1 MAQASRRRKRKVKK
15 KRKIGIF
22 LIILVFVAIIS
33 AGVLVLSNISSG
45 NIYEKN
51 DEKILK
57 YIEKQTKKEIVF
69 NNISVEG
76 IDIGGLTLEDVQNKL
91 KKEIVIPETNTA
103 AVISSGDDGRYTKEY
118 TMEDFG
124 IYFDLEGA
132 ITSAYN
138 YGRTGTEA
146 EQLEAFKSLE
156 YAPKDFKVMYFD
168 EDKIRAVTNSIAN
181 GINVQPV
188 DSVVKHENGKF
199 NIIPSVVGYNMNADE
214 LYSALYDTLITNRKF
229 GETITFTITQVNP
242 KYTEDD
248 FKYIDN
254 EIGNCYSRYKGG
266 DKNRIT
272 NLENGCNKIDG
283 VVLYP
288 DEVFSTNDH
297 FNPCTYENGWRS
309 AATIVKGK
317 LEDSIGGG
325 MCQVSS
331 ALYQAVLEAEL
342 EVVERFNH
350 SMKVG
355 YADYAYD
362 ATLAGDY
369 KDLKFKN
376 NTGYPMYIESYLTS
390 SNVVVKLYGYE
401 VHDSGHRIEFK
412 NKLIKT
418 TPPDEPKITEDNT
431 KPEGYE
437 EYTQSALDGKTYELY
452 KYVYEN
458 GKLTD
463 TIKINTSTY
472 LPRRAEITKGTK
484 KPEITT
490 EASTETETSESAPG
504 ENDLSETDENEEVIE
519 DIVVSEQ

>member
-1 MAQASRRRKRKVKK
+1 MAQSRRRRRRKAKK
-15 KRKIGIF
+15 KINLSRIF
-22 LIILVFVAIIS
+22 IFAFLALAVAVGVFSVS
-33 AGVLVLSNISSG
+33 RLSTG
-45 NIYEKN
+45 NIYEKS

-57 YIEKQTKKEIVF
+57 YIEKQTKNEIVF
-69 NNISVEG
+69 DNISVDG
-76 IDIGGLTLEDVQNKL
+76 INIGGLTLEDVQNKL
-91 KKEIVIPETNTA
+91 RKEIEIPESNVA
-103 AVISSGDDGRYTKEY
+103 AVISSGDDGKYKKEY

-124 IYFDLEGA
+124 IYFDLDGA
-132 ITSAYN
+132 IKAAYN
-138 YGRTGTEA
+138 FGKTGSEA
-146 EQLEAFKSLE
+146 EQLENFKSLE
-156 YAPKDFKVMYFD
+156 NTPKNFQVMFYD
-168 EDKIRAVTNSIAN
+168 EDKIRAVSDNIAK
-181 GINVQPV
+181 GINIAPV
-188 DSVVKHENGKF
+188 DSAVTHQNGQF
-199 NIIPSVVGYNMNADE
+199 IVSPSVVGYSMSADE
-214 LYSALYDTLITNRKF
+214 LYNALHSALIENRTF
-229 GETITFTITQVNP
+229 GETITFTITQTNP
-242 KYTEDD
+242 KYNEDD

-254 EIGNCYSRYKGG
+254 EIGSCYSRYKGG
-266 DKNRIT
+266 DKNRVT

-297 FNPCTYENGWRS
+297 FNPCTYENGWRN

-342 EVVERFNH
+342 EIVERFNH

-376 NTGYPMYIESYLTS
+376 TTGYPMYIESYLTS
-390 SNVVVKLYGYE
+390 SNVVVKLYGYD
-401 VHDSGHRIEFK
+401 VHDSGHRVEFK
-412 NKLIKT
+412 NKFIKS

-431 KPEGYE
+431 KPLGYE

-458 GKLTD
+458 GTLID
-463 TIKINTSTY
+463 TVKINTSVY

-484 KPEITT
+484 EPE
-490 EASTETETSESAPG
+490 EVTETPVADDGTNANS
-504 ENDLSETDENEEVIE
+504 
-519 DIVVSEQ
+519 SEQDMEAVESSDDVIVEETVF